1 LTLKNVLSLHENFLK
16 ALSIHFA
23 HNGLSTPAELG
34 SLLKT
39 VTCLWKKH
47 VVRKEDIQR
56 MLALYEISG
65 EQDRSAEFQLG
76 CNVSHKEGPFQLTC
90 SGAAGHMRV
99 CVEYLGAQ
107 DIDARS
113 IMRSP
118 FSEKD
123 LQYLFEMNLLCL
135 YRASRNK
142 SNAHLAFLSGSL
154 ADFPLLSY
162 TIGTQSATRQKK
174 VSARLAEI
182 LSISKASQQR
192 QQKRVNIEQEPF
204 TEASDQSGIEIALAV
219 KSRTQSLFER
229 IATRQ
234 AVNASSSTP
243 TAADILGR
251 HAVGRIS
258 EIVEILRMKQQQKS
272 VGRNHMLS
280 YTNNTSPT
288 KLGQRVSFSMKQ
300 LQVEI
305 RDSASVPIGDEEI
318 RLCLRML
325 AEDDATRNWLRILDS
340 GVGDRMSV
348 FVVLEGTGMPGRDV
362 QKILEERRWN

>member
-1 LTLKNVLSLHENFLK
+1 LTLKSVLSLHENFLK

-56 MLALYEISG
+56 LLALYEISG
-65 EQDRSAEFQLG
+65 DQDRSAEVQPG
-76 CNVSHKEGPFQLTC
+76 CNVSHREGPFQLTS
-90 SGAAGHMRV
+90 SGPTGNMRV
-99 CVEYLGAQ
+99 CIEYVGTQ

-118 FSEKD
+118 FSERD
-123 LQYLFEMNLLCL
+123 LQYLFEMDLLCL

-154 ADFPLLSY
+154 ADFPLLSCSM
-162 TIGTQSATRQKK
+162 GTQSMTRQEKT
-174 VSARLAEI
+174 SACRAEI
-182 LSISKASQQR
+182 LSISNASQQR
-192 QQKRVNIEQEPF
+192 QQKRVNIQPDPF
-204 TEASDQSGIEIALAV
+204 TEAPDKAGVEVTLAV

-229 IATRQ
+229 IAARQ
-234 AVNASSSTP
+234 AVNASSSAP

-258 EIVEILRMKQQQKS
+258 EVVEILRMKQQQKS

-288 KLGQRVSFSMKQ
+288 KVGQRVSFSMKQ

-325 AEDDATRNWLRILDS
+325 AEEDATRNWLKMLDS
-340 GVGDRMSV
+340 GVGERMSV
-348 FVVLEGTGMPGRDV
+348 FVVLEGTSLPGRDV
-362 QKILEERRWN
+362 QKILEERIV